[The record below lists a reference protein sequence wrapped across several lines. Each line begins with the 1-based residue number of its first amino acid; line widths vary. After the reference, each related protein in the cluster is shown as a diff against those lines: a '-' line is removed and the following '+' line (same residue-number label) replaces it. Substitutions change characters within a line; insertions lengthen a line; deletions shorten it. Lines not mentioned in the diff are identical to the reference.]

1 MSTHLRPTDGTM
13 LRDMVGF
20 LVGRKAPAEIVGAGT
35 KRAIGKPTNTEYQ
48 LDVSAIAGIRE
59 YEPNE
64 LVLTCGASTPL
75 WVIESALAD
84 ANQQLVFEPIDYGPL
99 LGGPA
104 RMGTMGGVLAA
115 NLSGPRRF
123 KVGAARDHFLGFDGV
138 SGRGEAFKAGGKVV
152 KNVTG
157 YDMCKLVAG
166 SWGTL
171 AVMNEVTVKV
181 LPAPEATA
189 AIVLDG
195 LSVEQAVSAMTTAVQ
210 SPYEI
215 SGAAYLPESQETLL
229 RIEGFSESVKA
240 RTEVVQALLAGAGG
254 SQGLLDD
261 QASLERWQAIRDV
274 APLHGAQERPVWRIS
289 LPPTSAPAVWRQAM
303 DSVGQAG
310 FLDWAGGLI
319 WLAVSPDLADGGA
332 ETIRGL
338 LTAGQGGH
346 ATLIRGSA
354 GLRAGIQVFPPTV
367 PGVAA
372 LQQRVRAGFD
382 PHNVLNPGR
391 L

>member
-1 MSTHLRPTDGTM
+1 MSTHLRPKDGIT

-20 LVGRKAPAEIVGAGT
+20 LVGRKAATEIIGAGT

-48 LDVSAIAGIRE
+48 LDISAIAGIRE

-64 LVLTCGASTPL
+64 LVMTCGAGTPL

-84 ANQQLVFEPIDYGPL
+84 ANQQLAFEPIDYGPL

-104 RMGTMGGVLAA
+104 RMGTLGGALAA

-123 KVGAARDHFLGFDGV
+123 KAGAARDHFLGFDGV

-157 YDMCKLVAG
+157 YDMCKLIAG

-171 AVMNEVTVKV
+171 AVMNDVTVKV

-189 AIVLDG
+189 TLVLGG
-195 LSVEQAVSAMTTAVQ
+195 LTVEQAVAAMTVALQ

-215 SGAAYLPESQETLL
+215 SGAAYLPDARETLL
-229 RIEGFSESVKA
+229 RIEGFPESVKA
-240 RTEVVQALLAGAGG
+240 RVEATQALLASTGG
-254 SQGLLDD
+254 TQGLLDGP
-261 QASLERWQAIRDV
+261 ASLERWLAIRDV
-274 APLHGAQERPVWRIS
+274 APLHAHPERPVWRIS
-289 LPPTSAPAVWRQAM
+289 LPPASAPVVWRRLM
-303 DSVGQAG
+303 DSVGLAG
-310 FLDWAGGLI
+310 FMDWGGGLI
-319 WLAVSPDLADGGA
+319 WLAADPGLADGGA

-338 LTAGQGGH
+338 LTDQQGGH

-354 GLRAGIQVFPPTV
+354 GLRAGISVFPPTS
-367 PGVAA
+367 PGINA

-382 PHNVLNPGR
+382 PHSVLNPGR

>member
-1 MSTHLRPTDGTM
+1 MSTHLRPTDGKT

-20 LVGRKAPAEIVGAGT
+20 LVGRKAATEIIGAGT
-35 KRAIGKPTNTEYQ
+35 KRNIGKPTNTEYQ
-48 LDVSAIAGIRE
+48 LDTSAIAGIRE

-64 LVLTCGASTPL
+64 LVLTCAAGTPL
-75 WVIESALAD
+75 WVIESALED
-84 ANQQLVFEPIDYGPL
+84 ANQQLAFEPMDYGPL

-104 RMGTMGGVLAA
+104 RRGTMGGALAA

-123 KVGAARDHFLGFDGV
+123 KAGAARDHFLGFDGV

-157 YDMCKLVAG
+157 YDMCKLIAG

-189 AIVLDG
+189 TVVLGG
-195 LSVEQAVSAMTTAVQ
+195 LSIEQAVEAMTIAVQ
-210 SPYEI
+210 SPHEV
-215 SGAAYLPESQETLL
+215 SGAAYLPDAQETLL
-229 RIEGFSESVKA
+229 RIEGFPESVKA
-240 RTEVVQALLAGAGG
+240 RTEAIQTLLAPVGGAQALLDGPD
-254 SQGLLDD
+254 SVK
-261 QASLERWQAIRDV
+261 RWKSVRDV
-274 APLHGAQERPVWRIS
+274 APLHAPFERPVWRIS
-289 LPPTSAPAVWRQAM
+289 LPPASAPAFWQRAM
-303 DSVGQAG
+303 DSVGLAG

-319 WLAVSPDLADGGA
+319 WLAVDPALNDGGA
-332 ETIRGL
+332 DAIRDL
-338 LTAGQGGH
+338 LTAEQSGH

-354 GLRAGIQVFPPTV
+354 GLRAGISVFPPTS
-367 PGVAA
+367 PGIAA